1 MPNTTFAQTP
11 LEKRT
16 SERAMIAIAVRKR
29 VGNRIFICQASNISA
44 EGIFL
49 AHVKDGS
56 PPTEGMKCWLE
67 FSLPG
72 NPSTLIA
79 ARGLVVRQ
87 RAHARFILSA
97 IRFACIAPS
106 HRRLINQYVGGPH
119 LAASSPPFLPPTA
132 RG

>member
-1 MPNTTFAQTP
+1 MP
-11 LEKRT
+11 LEKRN
-16 SERAMIAIAVRKR
+16 SERAMIAIAVRVR
-29 VGNRIFICQASNISA
+29 FGNKIYICQASNIST

-56 PPTEGMKCWLE
+56 QATEGMKCWLE

-72 NPSTLIA
+72 YPATLIA
-79 ARGLVVRQ
+79 ARGLVLRQ
-87 RAHARFILSA
+87 RTHARFVLSA

-119 LAASSPPFLPPTA
+119 LASPAPPFLPPA
-132 RG
+132 VNS